1 MPNKITVLIFARN
14 NADEIAE
21 CVASA
26 HLLSENVMVID
37 IGSADETRTLAI
49 KAGSRVTTIKPVE
62 YVEVARAAGLAT
74 VKTEWVFILDADE
87 RMTEPLASEIKRTI
101 QLTDHTHLKVPRKN
115 IFARRV
121 WLRHGGWWPD
131 AQTRLFQTKAIK
143 EWPVRIH
150 ATPVID
156 GTMGHMT
163 HAFLH
168 YFHGDFAQM
177 VEKTIKYEAIEADLL
192 TRANKAADTLI
203 FMRKF
208 AGELYRRL
216 IKNRGYKDGLV
227 GYMESVYQAYS
238 KTITY
243 LCVFEQSHN
252 HQTHKKSSIIP

>member
-1 MPNKITVLIFARN
+1 MPITITALIFARN

-21 CVASA
+21 CVQSA
-26 HLLSENVMVID
+26 RLLCDNITVID
-37 IGSADETRTLAI
+37 IGSDDDTRKIAI
-49 KAGSRVTTIKPVE
+49 KAGSRVTTIEPVE
-62 YVEVARAAGLAT
+62 YVEPARAAGIAT
-74 VKTEWVFILDADE
+74 VKTDWVFILDADE
-87 RMTEPLASEIKRTI
+87 RMSEPLALEIKKTI
-101 QLTDHTHLKVPRKN
+101 QLTNHTHLKVPRKN

-143 EWPVRIH
+143 EWPARIH
-150 ATPVID
+150 ATPIIE

-168 YFHGDFAQM
+168 YFHGDFALM
-177 VEKTIKYEAIEADLL
+177 VQKTIKYESIEASLL
-192 TRANKAADTLI
+192 ARAHTAAGTLI

-216 IKNRGYKDGLV
+216 IKNRGYKDGIV

-243 LCVFEQSHN
+243 LIVFEQRTKRTAEAHR
-252 HQTHKKSSIIP
+252 PD